1 MSLNLSVANALSGLT
16 AASRMAETVAAN
28 LANALTDGYGRRI
41 VELSARTSGLDGA
54 GVAVD
59 GIARLVDRGLLAERR
74 NAESRHEADSITAS
88 ALARVDR
95 ALGDA
100 EAGTSLTA
108 RITALQAAL
117 VAAGSDPSSDI
128 ALAGVLDRLGGVA
141 SGLREASAAI
151 QTERL
156 EADRRIAADVA
167 SLNRSLAA
175 LEKLNGDVVTAH
187 VTGAD
192 PSALMDQRQVLIDR
206 IARIVPLRE
215 VMRENGR
222 IALVTPGGEIL
233 IDGRAKQYEFIAAA
247 TVTADMTLQ
256 SGGLSGLMQDG
267 QPVPGP
273 AGIGRLDG
281 GTLGAAMR
289 LRDTTL
295 PAMSAELD
303 RLATD
308 LIARFAD
315 PATDPTLAPGMAGLF
330 TDAGAAVDPLAPEGL
345 AGRITVNA
353 AVDPDRGGALWR
365 LRDGVNAA
373 SAGPVGSASQISS
386 WSDALTRRAAF
397 LSGGP
402 VGSIA
407 DHAARIVAGAARDRL
422 IAEEAQT
429 WSAARWRNLRV
440 TELAGGVDSDQEL
453 QMLLRIEQAYAANA
467 KTLATID
474 EMFRILLEI

>member
-1 MSLNLSVANALSGLT
+1 MSLNQSVANALSGLT

-41 VELSARTSGLDGA
+41 VELSAQTSGYDGA
-54 GVAVD
+54 GVKVD

-74 NAESRHEADSITAS
+74 NAETQHEADSLTAS

-100 EAGTSLTA
+100 GAGTSLA
-108 RITALQAAL
+108 AQIAALQAAL
-117 VAAGSDPSSDI
+117 VAAGSDPSSEI
-128 ALAGVLDRLGGVA
+128 ALAGVLDRLGGAA
-141 SGLREASAAI
+141 SGLRAASAAI
-151 QTERL
+151 QSERL
-156 EADRRIAADVA
+156 EADRRMAADVA
-167 SLNRSLAA
+167 SLNHSLGA
-175 LEKLNGDVVTAH
+175 LEKLNGDVVIAH

-206 IARIVPLRE
+206 IARIVPVRE

-222 IALVTPGGEIL
+222 IALVTPGGEVL
-233 IDGRAKQYEFIAAA
+233 IDGRARQYDFAGTSA
-247 TVTADMTLQ
+247 VTADMTLQ
-256 SGGLSGLMQDG
+256 SGGLSGLMRAG

-273 AGIGRLDG
+273 DGIGRLDG

-289 LRDTTL
+289 LRDVTL
-295 PAMSAELD
+295 PIMSAELD
-303 RLATD
+303 RLAAD
-308 LIARFAD
+308 LIGRFAD
-315 PATDPTLAPGMAGLF
+315 PATDPTLAPAMAGLF
-330 TDAGAAVDPLAPEGL
+330 TDAGAAFDPLAPEGL
-345 AGRITVNA
+345 AGRISVNA
-353 AVDPDRGGALWR
+353 AVDPALGGALWR
-365 LRDGVNAA
+365 LRDGVGAA
-373 SAGPVGSASQISS
+373 SPGPVGSASQISA
-386 WSDALTRRAAF
+386 WSDALARPAAF

-402 VGSIA
+402 VGSSA
-407 DHAARIVAGAARDRL
+407 DHAARIAAGAARDRL
-422 IAEEAQT
+422 TAEEAQAWT
-429 WSAARWRNLRV
+429 AARWRNLRV

>member
-1 MSLNLSVANALSGLT
+1 MSLNQSVANALSGLT
-16 AASRMAETVAAN
+16 ATSRMAETVAAN

-41 VELSARTSGLDGA
+41 VELSAQTSGFDGA
-54 GVAVD
+54 GVRVD
-59 GIARLVDRGLLAERR
+59 GIARLADRGLLAERR
-74 NAESRHEADSITAS
+74 NAESRHEADSITATV
-88 ALARVDR
+88 LARVDR

-100 EAGTSLTA
+100 EAGTSLAA
-108 RITALQAAL
+108 RIAALQAAL
-117 VAAGSDPSSDI
+117 VAAGGDPSSDV

-141 SGLREASAAI
+141 SGLRAASATI

-167 SLNRSLAA
+167 SLNHSLSA

-192 PSALMDQRQVLIDR
+192 PSALMDQRQILIDR
-206 IARIVPLRE
+206 IARIVPVRE
-215 VMRENGR
+215 ITRENGR
-222 IALVTPGGEIL
+222 IALVTPGGEVL
-233 IDGRAKQYEFIAAA
+233 IDGRTKQYEFTSAA

-267 QPVPGP
+267 QPVPGT

-281 GTLGAAMR
+281 GTLGAAMH
-289 LRDTTL
+289 LRDVTL
-295 PAMSAELD
+295 PTMSADLD
-303 RLATD
+303 RLAAD
-308 LIARFAD
+308 LIARFTD

-330 TDAGAAVDPLAPEGL
+330 TEAGAPMAPLAPEGL
-345 AGRITVNA
+345 AGRIAVNA
-353 AVDPDRGGALWR
+353 AIDPDLGGALWR

-373 SAGPVGSASQISS
+373 SPGPVGSATQISN
-386 WSDALTRRAAF
+386 WSDALARPAAF

-402 VGSIA
+402 IGSAA
-407 DHAARIVAGAARDRL
+407 DHAARIAAGAARDRL
-422 IAEEAQT
+422 TAEEAQA
-429 WSAARWRNLRV
+429 WSAARWHNLRV
-440 TELAGGVDSDQEL
+440 TELAQGVDTDQEL